1 MKKKILFTTVIILVL
16 IVAILLFKKFSTNKE
31 VIKILETAKV
41 KRGDIQEIIDAT
53 AIVKTQVN
61 AYVKVGARATG
72 KIQKM
77 NVDIGDYVKKGQL
90 IAVID
95 QRELKK
101 EVDRLQAELNRAR
114 ANLKEI
120 EKVYPLKIKEAEE
133 NLKKAK
139 ANYDYAL
146 WNFKREKELLK
157 REFTTRQDYEK
168 AEMNLK
174 TAKADLDF
182 AKASLNRLKE
192 EYKVKLKEAE
202 SNYEAVKES
211 LEKVK
216 IKLSYTEIYSPIDGI
231 VANITARE
239 GETVV
244 AGLQVA
250 NLITIL
256 NPDRLEVRIYVD
268 ETDIGKVKEKQKVIY
283 FTDAYPNK
291 IFEGYISKIYPEPV
305 VKENIVYYLAIV
317 KVKPD
322 YAKYLRPE
330 MTVYAKIITGVKHN
344 VLLIPNSALKFEGG
358 KQYVYKVMNGKPVK
372 VFIKTGVMGEKFTEV
387 IEGLNE
393 GDLVA
398 TKLILPLKTK
408 PAVH

>member
-1 MKKKILFTTVIILVL
+1 MKKKILLSTVIILVL

-77 NVDIGDYVKKGQL
+77 NVDVGDYVKKGQL

-139 ANYDYAL
+139 ANFEYAL

-168 AEMNLK
+168 ADMNLK

-202 SNYEAVKES
+202 SNLEAVKES
-211 LEKVK
+211 LEKAK

-268 ETDIGKVKEKQKVIY
+268 ETDIGKVKEKQKVI
-283 FTDAYPNK
+283 
-291 IFEGYISKIYPEPV
+291 
-305 VKENIVYYLAIV
+305 
-317 KVKPD
+317 
-322 YAKYLRPE
+322 
-330 MTVYAKIITGVKHN
+330 
-344 VLLIPNSALKFEGG
+344 
-358 KQYVYKVMNGKPVK
+358 
-372 VFIKTGVMGEKFTEV
+372 
-387 IEGLNE
+387 
-393 GDLVA
+393 
-398 TKLILPLKTK
+398 
-408 PAVH
+408 

>member
-1 MKKKILFTTVIILVL
+1 MKKKIFIPIAIIL
-16 IVAILLFKKFSTNKE
+16 LLSVGFLFLKKTFSKKE
-31 VIKILETAKV
+31 SIKILETAKV
-41 KRGDIQEIIDAT
+41 KRGDIKEIIDAT

-61 AYVKVGARATG
+61 AYVKVGARAT
-72 KIQKM
+72 KKKKKM
-77 NVDIGDYVKKGQL
+77 NVDIGDYVKKGEL

-101 EVDRLQAELNRAR
+101 EVDRLKSELEKAK
-114 ANLKEI
+114 ANLDEI
-120 EKVYPLKIKEAEE
+120 KRVYPLKIKEAEE

-157 REFTTRQDYEK
+157 KEFTTRQSFEK
-168 AEMNLK
+168 AEMELK
-174 TAKADLDF
+174 TAKANYDY

-192 EYKVKLKEAE
+192 EYKVKLEEAK
-202 SNYEAVKES
+202 SNFEATKNN
-211 LEKVK
+211 LEKAK
-216 IKLSYTEIYSPIDGI
+216 IRLSYTEIYSPIDGI

-256 NPDRLEVRIYVD
+256 NPEKLEVRIYVD
-268 ETDIGKVKEKQKVIY
+268 ETDIGKVKEGQKVIY
-283 FTDAYPNK
+283 FTDAFPDK
-291 IFEGYISKIYPEPV
+291 HFKGIISKIYPEPI

-317 KVKPD
+317 KVNRE

-330 MTVYAKIITGVKHN
+330 MTVYAKIITGIKHN
-344 VLLIPNSALKFEGG
+344 VLLVPNSALKFENG
-358 KQYVYKVMNGKPVK
+358 KQYVYKVVNGKPVK

-387 IEGLNE
+387 LEGLKE
-393 GDLVA
+393 GDIVA

>member
-1 MKKKILFTTVIILVL
+1 MKKKIFILIGV
-16 IVAILLFKKFSTNKE
+16 LLFFVIGFFLLRNFSSGKE
-31 VIKILETAKV
+31 KIKVIETVKV
-41 KRGDIQEIIDAT
+41 KRGDIKEIINAT

-101 EVDRLQAELNRAR
+101 EVDRLKAELDKAEV
-114 ANLKEI
+114 NLKEI

-157 REFTTRQDYEK
+157 REFTTRKDYEK
-168 AEMNLK
+168 AEMDLK
-174 TAKADLDF
+174 TARANLDF
-182 AKASLNRLKE
+182 AKASLYRLKE
-192 EYKVKLKEAE
+192 EYRVKFQEAK
-202 SNYEAVKES
+202 SNLNSVRQN
-211 LEKVK
+211 LEKAK

-256 NPDRLEVRIYVD
+256 NPTKLEVRIYVD
-268 ETDIGKVKEKQKVIY
+268 ETDIGKVRENQRVIY
-283 FTDAYPNK
+283 YTDAYPNK
-291 IFEGYISKIYPEPV
+291 FFEGVISKIYPEPV

-317 KVKPD
+317 KVKPI

-330 MTVYAKIITGVKHN
+330 MTVYAKIITGIKHN
-344 VLLIPNSALKFEGG
+344 VLLVPNSALKFEGG
-358 KQYVYKVMNGKPVK
+358 KQYVYKIVNGKPIK
-372 VFIKTGVMGEKFTEV
+372 VFIKTGVMGERFSEV
-387 IEGLNE
+387 LEGLKE
-393 GDLVA
+393 GDTVA

>member
-1 MKKKILFTTVIILVL
+1 MKKKILLSTVIILVL

-77 NVDIGDYVKKGQL
+77 NVDVGDYVKKGQL

-139 ANYDYAL
+139 ANFEYAL

-182 AKASLNRLKE
+182 AKTSLNRLKE

-202 SNYEAVKES
+202 SNLEAVKES
-211 LEKVK
+211 LEKAK

-283 FTDAYPNK
+283 FTDAYPDK

-322 YAKYLRPE
+322 YARYLRPE

-358 KQYVYKVMNGKPVK
+358 KQYVYKVVNGKPVK

-387 IEGLNE
+387 VEGLNE

>member
-1 MKKKILFTTVIILVL
+1 MKKKILLSTVIILVL
-16 IVAILLFKKFSTNKE
+16 IGAILLFKKFSTNKE
-31 VIKILETAKV
+31 NIKILETAKV

-120 EKVYPLKIKEAEE
+120 EKVYPLKIKETEE

-139 ANYDYAL
+139 ANFEYAL

-174 TAKADLDF
+174 TAKADYDF

-211 LEKVK
+211 LEKAK

-322 YAKYLRPE
+322 YAKYLKPE

-358 KQYVYKVMNGKPVK
+358 KQYVYKVVNGKPVK

-387 IEGLNE
+387 VEGLNE

>member
-1 MKKKILFTTVIILVL
+1 MKKKILLSTVIILVL

-77 NVDIGDYVKKGQL
+77 NVDVGDYVKKGQL

-139 ANYDYAL
+139 ANFEYAL

-168 AEMNLK
+168 ADMNLK

-202 SNYEAVKES
+202 SNLEAVKES
-211 LEKVK
+211 LENAK

-322 YAKYLRPE
+322 YARYLRPE

-358 KQYVYKVMNGKPVK
+358 KQYVYKVVNGKPVK

-387 IEGLNE
+387 VEGLNE

>member
-1 MKKKILFTTVIILVL
+1 MKKKILLSTVIILVL

-77 NVDIGDYVKKGQL
+77 NVDVGDYVKKGQL

-139 ANYDYAL
+139 ANFEYAL

-168 AEMNLK
+168 ADMNLK

-202 SNYEAVKES
+202 SNLEAVKES
-211 LEKVK
+211 LENAK

-317 KVKPD
+317 KVKPE

-358 KQYVYKVMNGKPVK
+358 KQYVYKVVNGKPVK

-387 IEGLNE
+387 VDGLNE

>member
-1 MKKKILFTTVIILVL
+1 MKKKILIVFVL
-16 IVAILLFKKFSTNKE
+16 ILILIGGFLTFKKLTAKKE
-31 VIKILETAKV
+31 QIKILETAKV
-41 KRGDIQEIIDAT
+41 KRGDIKEIINAT

-72 KIQKM
+72 KIQQM

-101 EVDRLQAELNRAR
+101 EVERLKAELKKAKAR
-114 ANLKEI
+114 LEEVK
-120 EKVYPLKIKEAEE
+120 KVYPLRIKEAEE

-139 ANYDYAL
+139 ANYEYAL
-146 WNFKREKELLK
+146 WKFNREKELLK
-157 REFTTRQDYEK
+157 KEFTTRQSYEK
-168 AEMNLK
+168 AEMDLK
-174 TAKADLDF
+174 TSKANLDYAKAT
-182 AKASLNRLKE
+182 LNRLKE
-192 EYKVKLKEAE
+192 EYKVKLDEAK
-202 SNYEAVKES
+202 NDLNAVKES
-211 LEKVK
+211 LEKAKVR
-216 IKLSYTEIYSPIDGI
+216 LSYTEIYSPIDGI
-231 VANITARE
+231 VANITARK

-256 NPDRLEVRIYVD
+256 NPNKLEVRIYVD
-268 ETDIGKVKEKQKVIY
+268 ETDIGKVKEGQKVIY
-283 FTDAYPNK
+283 YTDAFPNK
-291 IFEGYISKIYPEPV
+291 IFKGVISKIYPEPV

-317 KVKPD
+317 KVKPE

-330 MTVYAKIITGVKHN
+330 MTVYSKIITGIKHN
-344 VLLIPNSALKFEGG
+344 VLLVPNSALKFENG
-358 KQYVYKVMNGKPVK
+358 KQYVYKVVNGKPIK
-372 VFIKTGVMGEKFTEV
+372 TFIKTGIMGEKFTEV
-387 IEGLNE
+387 KEGLKE
-393 GDLVA
+393 GDIVA

>member
-1 MKKKILFTTVIILVL
+1 MKKKILLFTVIILVL

-31 VIKILETAKV
+31 AIKILETAKV

-101 EVDRLQAELNRAR
+101 EVDRLKAELSRAK

-146 WNFKREKELLK
+146 WKFKREKELLK

-168 AEMNLK
+168 AEINLK
-174 TAKADLDF
+174 TAKADYNF

-202 SNYEAVKES
+202 SNYDAVKES
-211 LEKVK
+211 LEKAK

-256 NPDRLEVRIYVD
+256 NPNRLEVRIYVD

-283 FTDAYPNK
+283 FTDAYPDK

-358 KQYVYKVMNGKPVK
+358 KQYVYKVVNGKPVK
-372 VFIKTGVMGEKFTEV
+372 VFIRTGVMGEKFTEV
-387 IEGLNE
+387 VDGLNE